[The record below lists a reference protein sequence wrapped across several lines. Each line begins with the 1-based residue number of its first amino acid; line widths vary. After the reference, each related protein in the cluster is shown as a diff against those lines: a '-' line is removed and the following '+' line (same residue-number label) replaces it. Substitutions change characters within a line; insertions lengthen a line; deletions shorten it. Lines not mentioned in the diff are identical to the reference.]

1 MRFLL
6 PVAVLAMLL
15 SVAGCTADTTPHLT
29 FAVHLSVGAG
39 DEMVVVGEVRNAGY
53 APLRS
58 PGVLESVLQVHDEAG
73 ALVACAPV
81 PELTAS
87 VLPGGSDFPLRWQG
101 RLEPGSYE
109 LTWSAPAHGGIR
121 TRFALVES
129 ENGLRLERGAT
140 TGLQG
145 GVVLTACDAAVSRPP
160 DRAQ

>member
-29 FAVHLSVGAG
+29 FAVHLS
-39 DEMVVVGEVRNAGY
+39 VGEVRNAGY